1 MELAESRN
9 GKSDGIKLGVYMG
22 YAVIVGILIILV
34 LISAVYT
41 CLKISLKR
49 QIYIDVCFFSVMLIV
64 TIAFRIPNNLLI
76 VDLAFFLWAFLGNV
90 FGYFYTKFWG
100 WIDNH
105 YLKKHG
111 IPSNKKI
118 DKEESG
124 NTFICRLL
132 YFTIKF
138 SLVIVFLRAIVLNLI
153 EK

>member
-41 CLKISLKR
+41 CLKISLKG
-49 QIYIDVCFFSVMLIV
+49 QIYIDICFFSVMLMV

-90 FGYFYTKFWG
+90 FRCFYTKFWG

-118 DKEESG
+118 DEEESG

-138 SLVIVFLRAIVLNLI
+138 SLVIVFLRAVVLNLI